1 VTAGTTSVGFI
12 GLGQIGKPMALRLA
26 DWPGGLWAY
35 DVVPDAVDALVD
47 AGATRATSIIE
58 VAENS
63 DVVCLMVRD
72 DDQVR
77 EVLATLLGAA
87 RPGLVVVV
95 HSTIHPDTA
104 SNLATVAA
112 AQGVALVDAPVSG
125 GSMGA
130 SDGRLAIMVGGTP
143 KAFERCRPV
152 LEQMGSLVVHLGPVG
167 SGTSAKLAR
176 NLLHFVSFTAV
187 TEAQRLAEAAGI
199 DLAQLGAI
207 VRHTD
212 KITGG
217 AGAIMYRDTTAPLTA
232 DDAWRPIFEHVRA
245 LGEKDLGF
253 ALELGKALG
262 VDTPLAAL
270 ALDRL
275 GPGLGLE
282 GNK

>member
-12 GLGQIGKPMALRLA
+12 GLGQIGRPMALRLA

-63 DVVCLMVRD
+63 DVICLMVRD

-143 KAFERCRPV
+143 EAFERCRPV

-217 AGAIMYRDTTAPLTA
+217 AGAIMYRDTTVPLAA

-262 VDTPLAAL
+262 VDTPLAAM

-282 GNK
+282 GTQ

>member
-1 VTAGTTSVGFI
+1 MTVDTTSVGFI
-12 GLGQIGKPMALRLA
+12 GLGQIGRPMALRLA

-63 DVVCLMVRD
+63 DVICLMVRD

-87 RPGLVVVV
+87 RSGLVVVV

-143 KAFERCRPV
+143 EAFERCRPV

-217 AGAIMYRDTTAPLTA
+217 AGAIMYRDTTVPLAA

-262 VDTPLAAL
+262 VDTPLAAM

-282 GNK
+282 GTQ

>member
-1 VTAGTTSVGFI
+1 MTVDTTSVGFI
-12 GLGQIGKPMALRLA
+12 GLGQIGRPMALRLA

-63 DVVCLMVRD
+63 DVICLMVRD

-143 KAFERCRPV
+143 EAFERCRPV

-217 AGAIMYRDTTAPLTA
+217 AGAIMYRDTTVPLAA

-262 VDTPLAAL
+262 VDTPLAAM

-282 GNK
+282 GTQ